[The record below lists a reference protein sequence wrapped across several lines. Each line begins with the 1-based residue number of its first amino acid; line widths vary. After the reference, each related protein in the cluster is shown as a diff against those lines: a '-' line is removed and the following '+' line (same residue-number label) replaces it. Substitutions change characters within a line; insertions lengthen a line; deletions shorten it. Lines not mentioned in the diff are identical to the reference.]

1 MNNIFSK
8 ILTNSRK
15 AQGLTQKEMLDFLY
29 QQNEVFSSLDAVTLS
44 RWERGKTVP
53 PMEKRLFVL
62 SLINKVEEYFCLEAV
77 QGEYE
82 SGLVNK
88 TLNKR
93 YSKVISLAAMFKT
106 EQVQQDYKLNFSTFN
121 DTPKEVLGYF
131 SNRNR
136 FAGQICDQIN
146 AQLGYWEEN
155 NQILGFFIHAPIKAE
170 MLSILSG
177 HIDYMM
183 NQVKFES
190 SPPSQCDALF
200 LFDQINLTQECFE
213 LSNLRLF
220 LLLLANPQYKQLY
233 ICIHDQMYLNLMLR
247 LGAEVVCTYQTEEMK
262 ENGMEHSQLVVFDSL
277 KFISNKSVFEFFA
290 NVYNKLN
297 RNNPDLL
304 KQLRESNETR
314 SNRSK
319 AYC

>member
-1 MNNIFSK
+1 MRDLFAR
-8 ILTNSRK
+8 ILTDYRK
-15 AQGLTQKEMLDFLY
+15 ELGITQKQMMDFLY
-29 QQNEVFSSLDAVTLS
+29 QQSSLTSLDIGTLS

-53 PMEKRLFVL
+53 PIEKKLFIL
-62 SLINKVEEYFCLEAV
+62 SVINKMEEYFCSRSIFRGYDCGV
-77 QGEYE
+77 
-82 SGLVNK
+82 VDRV
-88 TLNKR
+88 LNKR
-93 YSKVISLAAMFKT
+93 YSKVVNLATMFKT
-106 EQVQQDYKLNFSTFN
+106 EQIKLDYQLNFSLFHN
-121 DTPKEVLGYF
+121 TPNEIQVF
-131 SNRNR
+131 FFHRNR

-155 NQILGFFIHAPIKAE
+155 NQIFGFFIHAPIKAE

-177 HIDYMM
+177 HIDDMM

-297 RNNPDLL
+297 RNSPELL
-304 KQLRESNETR
+304 KQLRESI
-314 SNRSK
+314 K
-319 AYC
+319 

>member
-1 MNNIFSK
+1 MRDLFAR
-8 ILTNSRK
+8 ILTGYRK
-15 AQGLTQKEMLDFLY
+15 ELGITQKQMMDFLY
-29 QQNEVFSSLDAVTLS
+29 QQSSLASLDIGTLS

-53 PMEKRLFVL
+53 PIEKKLFIL
-62 SLINKVEEYFCLEAV
+62 SVINKIEEYFCSRSICRGYDFGV
-77 QGEYE
+77 IDR
-82 SGLVNK
+82 V
-88 TLNKR
+88 LNKR
-93 YSKVISLAAMFKT
+93 YSKVVTLATMFKT
-106 EQVQQDYKLNFSTFN
+106 EQVQQDCQLNFSTFN

-146 AQLGYWEEN
+146 AQLGYWEDN
-155 NQILGFFIHAPIKAE
+155 NQIFGFFIHAPIKTE

-177 HIDYMM
+177 HIDDMM

-220 LLLLANPQYKQLY
+220 WLLLANPQYKQLY

-297 RNNPDLL
+297 RNNPELL
-304 KQLRESNETR
+304 KQLRESI
-314 SNRSK
+314 K
-319 AYC
+319 

>member
-1 MNNIFSK
+1 MRDLFAR
-8 ILTNSRK
+8 ILTDYRK
-15 AQGLTQKEMLDFLY
+15 ELGITQKQMMDILY
-29 QQNEVFSSLDAVTLS
+29 QQSSLASLDIGTLS

-53 PMEKRLFVL
+53 SFEKKLFIL
-62 SLINKVEEYFCLEAV
+62 SVINKMEEYFCV
-77 QGEYE
+77 RSIYGVY
-82 SGLVNK
+82 SCGVVDRV
-88 TLNKR
+88 LNKR
-93 YSKVISLAAMFKT
+93 YGKVVNLATMFKT

-155 NQILGFFIHAPIKAE
+155 NQIFGFFIHAPIKTE

-177 HIDYMM
+177 HIDDMV

-277 KFISNKSVFEFFA
+277 KFISNKFVFEFFA

-314 SNRSK
+314 SNRFK